1 MRKLKRIGIT
11 LMLAL
16 NLFSFNAYASPHDQR
31 EIYEIEQRNRA
42 VQKIDT
48 SCIEIVAQVMPLI
61 IYGGAFVIFT
71 GVILLCL
78 GFINNERKIKACLVL
93 SMGAMLVSIRTWFPL
108 IYSKTPFYDE
118 VVKIVNSIQL

>member
-1 MRKLKRIGIT
+1 MKKLKKIGTT
-11 LMLAL
+11 LLIAL
-16 NLFSFNAYASPHDQR
+16 NLFSFNAYATPHDSR

-48 SCIEIVAQVMPLI
+48 SCIEVIALVMPLI
-61 IYGGAFVIFT
+61 IYGGAFVIFIGIIT
-71 GVILLCL
+71 FILGL
-78 GFINNERKIKACLVL
+78 INNERKIKACLVL

-118 VVKIVNSIQL
+118 VVRIVNSIQL

>member
-1 MRKLKRIGIT
+1 MKKLKRIGIT

-16 NLFSFNAYASPHDQR
+16 NLFSFNANASPHDQR

-61 IYGGAFVIFT
+61 IYGGAFVIST
-71 GVILLCL
+71 GVIMFIL
-78 GFINNERKIKACLVL
+78 GLINNERKIKACLVL

-108 IYSKTPFYDE
+108 MYLKTPFYDE